1 LIRGRPSSADLGLI
15 PEIDGATGWLNSDP
29 LTNESLRGKVVL
41 VNIWTYTC
49 INSLRELPYMK
60 GWDVKYREA
69 GLVVLGVHSPEFS
82 FEKEIENVERAIR
95 EQGIRY
101 PVAVDSNFGIWRV
114 FDNHYWPADY
124 YIDGKGRIR
133 YRHFG
138 EGDYEECE
146 RVIRELLIENG
157 ANLPDQ
163 STITNAAD
171 GIQAAPSGDIGSP
184 ETYVG
189 YRMAERFA
197 LPGRLVRDEPN
208 VYTPPPRPSLNQWGL
223 SGLWTIGGESG
234 ELQQAPGKIIFRFHS
249 RDLHLVLTLGKK
261 DEPIR
266 YGVMLDGA
274 APGESHGDDTSPD
287 GAGAVSEPRLYQ
299 LIRQKGPVDD
309 RTFEIEFL
317 DPGVMVVVFTFG

>member
-1 LIRGRPSSADLGLI
+1 M
-15 PEIDGATGWLNSDP
+15 PEFDGAIGWLNSGP
-29 LTNESLRGKVVL
+29 PSSASLRGKVVL

-49 INSLRELPYMK
+49 INSLRELLYMR
-60 GWDVKYREA
+60 GWEAKYREA

-82 FEKEIENVERAIR
+82 FEKEIENVETAAR
-95 EQGIRY
+95 EQGITY
-101 PVAVDSNFGIWRV
+101 PVAVDSDFRIWRA

-138 EGDYEECE
+138 EGDYDECE
-146 RVIRELLIENG
+146 RVIQELLIENG

-163 STITNAAD
+163 KTITNAAD

-197 LPGRLVRDEPN
+197 LPGRLAWDEPK
-208 VYTPPPRPSLNQWGL
+208 VYTPPARPSLNQWGL
-223 SGLWTIGGESG
+223 SGLWKVGGESG
-234 ELQQAPGKIIFRFHS
+234 ELQQAPGKMVFRFHS
-249 RDLHLVLTLGKK
+249 RDLHLVLAPRKRG
-261 DEPIR
+261 EPIR
-266 YGVMLDGA
+266 YRVMLDGA
-274 APGESHGDDTSPD
+274 VPGESHGVDTSPD
-287 GAGAVSEPRLYQ
+287 GDGEVSEPRLYQ
-299 LIRQKGPVDD
+299 LIRQKGSVED

-317 DPGVMVVVFTFG
+317 DSGVMAVVFTFG